1 MTIRSATR
9 IAGGLLAVLIGS
21 GLAWG
26 ANEVGDTAT
35 DFTLPD
41 GNGVDHSLYD
51 HTGDVIMIT
60 FWDPW

>member
-1 MTIRSATR
+1 MSAATK
-9 IAGGLLAVLIGS
+9 IFAGLLGIVLGA

-26 ANEVGDTAT
+26 DNEVGDTAT

-41 GNGVDHSLYD
+41 GNGVDHSLYNY
-51 HTGDVIMIT
+51 TGDVIALT

>member
-1 MTIRSATR
+1 MTPRSVAKL
-9 IAGGLLAVLIGS
+9 AGGLLAALICS

-51 HTGDVIMIT
+51 YTGDVILVT